1 MAIGE
6 HAARKRLE
14 AADGARRR
22 HGVIGRLRSA
32 LARALFADPQPE
44 PRARREPGKSLVLLD
59 DAVRP
64 TVLRT
69 RREQPPLNEAEI
81 MAAQRE
87 RALRR
92 VAAAATEA
100 CDDWARG
107 LDLDDAMIRLR
118 AELQTAAEYEA

>member
-6 HAARKRLE
+6 HAARKRH
-14 AADGARRR
+14 ATVDGARRR
-22 HGVIGRLRSA
+22 HGMLGRLRNA
-32 LARALFADPQPE
+32 LARALFADPQVE
-44 PRARREPGKSLVLLD
+44 PRTRREPGASLVLLEHT
-59 DAVRP
+59 VRP
-64 TVLRT
+64 PAVRT
-69 RREQPPLNEAEI
+69 RREPPPLDEAEI

-107 LDLDDAMIRLR
+107 LDLDDAMIRLK
-118 AELQTAAEYEA
+118 AELQTAAEYDA